1 MNPLSCIYISICQAL
16 LENVLHCKRQ
26 DSCLHKSEG
35 VASDGNKSYNKT
47 EVKRKGNY
55 QPEQTPAWGG
65 ATGNCCQEIHRQVRQ
80 FPREVRLMER

>member
-47 EVKRKGNY
+47 KVKRKGNY
-55 QPEQTPAWGG
+55 QPEQTPAWVG
-65 ATGNCCQEIHRQVRQ
+65 RQAIAAKRYID
-80 FPREVRLMER
+80 RSDNSRGKYG